1 MPPDKEAIDFYAQNV
16 ERIKAVAN
24 MLMDERSKSV
34 YLKAWQYRQYRKKCD
49 FPPYDWRP
57 QYFRMFQL
65 GNDEVFIDC
74 GAYVGDTLDGF
85 IKQCPA
91 YKKIVAFEPN
101 TKTYAQLQANH
112 GNTRDTILLNAGAYD
127 KEGEVFFSG
136 EGGSAT
142 ITAENQKG
150 VERIRV
156 NAIDNLNLEKVTFI
170 KMDIEGAELNALKGA
185 EKTIL
190 RDKPKL
196 AICIYHS
203 LEDMVCI
210 AEYIHRLVPEYQ
222 LRVNHYECY
231 PVIYETVL
239 YAHVQ

>member
-1 MPPDKEAIDFYAQNV
+1 MPPDQEAISFYSQNA
-16 ERIKAVAN
+16 ERINAVAN
-24 MLMDERSKSV
+24 MLADERSRRV

-57 QYFRMFQL
+57 QYFKMFKF
-65 GNDEVFIDC
+65 GGGEVFIDC
-74 GAYVGDTLDGF
+74 GAFVGDTLDGF

-101 TKTYAQLQANH
+101 TKTYAQLQAKH
-112 GNTRDTILLNAGAYD
+112 GNTQDATLLNVGAYD

-136 EGGSAT
+136 QGGSAA

-150 VERIRV
+150 VESIRV
-156 NAIDNLNLEKVTFI
+156 NTIDNLNLEKATFI

-203 LEDMVCI
+203 LDDMVRI
-210 AEYIHRLVPEYQ
+210 AEYLHRLVPEYR

-231 PVIYETVL
+231 PVIHETVL
-239 YAHVQ
+239 YAHV